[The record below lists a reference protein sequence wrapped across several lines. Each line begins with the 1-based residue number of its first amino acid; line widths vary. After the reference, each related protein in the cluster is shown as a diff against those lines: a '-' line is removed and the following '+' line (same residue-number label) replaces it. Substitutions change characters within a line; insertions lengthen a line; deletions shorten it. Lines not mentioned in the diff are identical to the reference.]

1 VDDEDADDDDDD
13 VPPAAAA
20 SVWDRFI
27 VVADPPCSWRERREY
42 RGVGLAVADMAVD
55 FFMASSKQSASGMN
69 APYNRAQMR
78 VE

>member
-1 VDDEDADDDDDD
+1 VAEDADDDDDD
-13 VPPAAAA
+13 VAPAAEVA

-55 FFMASSKQSASGMN
+55 SSM
-69 APYNRAQMR
+69 
-78 VE
+78 VIE